1 MRSLCF
7 RGRSQNSETA
17 LIAEVA
23 VGGGKTRSRV
33 LLPLEQSD
41 VVEVPLKNEGRTFSL
56 TLSNEAGGAFTLT
69 GGAEL
74 SFETWRR
81 VE

>member
-1 MRSLCF
+1 
-7 RGRSQNSETA
+7 
-17 LIAEVA
+17 
-23 VGGGKTRSRV
+23 
-33 LLPLEQSD
+33 